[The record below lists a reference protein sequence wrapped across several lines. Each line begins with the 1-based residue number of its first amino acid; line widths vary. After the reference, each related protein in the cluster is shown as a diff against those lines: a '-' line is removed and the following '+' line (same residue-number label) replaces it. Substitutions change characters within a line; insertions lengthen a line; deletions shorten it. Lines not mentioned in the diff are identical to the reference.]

1 MLNLIVTS
9 VGVQSLTISSN
20 PRISPKNIVTHS
32 NSSSVCCTSPLQMCE
47 LTPPSLS
54 PDPSSCPAPARA
66 AENRGRLSLSVVSG
80 CQAPGLFPRV
90 AWKTPKTLTA
100 ADTHPSAVNFLRMNQ
115 LGRSEQ
121 RGVKTTLI
129 IKSFP
134 VLTHPNDGQR
144 VLDKEVEYQGDD
156 ADEGQDG
163 HPDILSRLRRIQL
176 ILSDISK

>member
-1 MLNLIVTS
+1 MINFLP
-9 VGVQSLTISSN
+9 QSGCSLWQYPQILEFLRKKSSHTQTLL
-20 PRISPKNIVTHS
+20 VFAE
-32 NSSSVCCTSPLQMCE
+32 TSPLEICG
-47 LTPPSLS
+47 LDPPSS
-54 PDPSSCPAPARA
+54 PDPSSCRAPARA

-80 CQAPGLFPRV
+80 CQAPGLFPQV

-121 RGVKTTLI
+121 REIKTTLI

-156 ADEGQDG
+156 AYEW
-163 HPDILSRLRRIQL
+163 
-176 ILSDISK
+176 